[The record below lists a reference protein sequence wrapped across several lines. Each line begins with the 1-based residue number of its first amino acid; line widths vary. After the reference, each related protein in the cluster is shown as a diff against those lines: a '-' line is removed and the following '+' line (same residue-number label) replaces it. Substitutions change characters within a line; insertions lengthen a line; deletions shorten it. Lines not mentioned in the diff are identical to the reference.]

1 MFERQI
7 IMVTHND
14 HLASIGTTSYRVD
27 LRGSESQIQKN
38 SPPLV
43 PFISALDI
51 YGKKSNKI

>member
-27 LRGSESQIQKN
+27 LRGGSESQIQK
-38 SPPLV
+38 
-43 PFISALDI
+43 
-51 YGKKSNKI
+51 K